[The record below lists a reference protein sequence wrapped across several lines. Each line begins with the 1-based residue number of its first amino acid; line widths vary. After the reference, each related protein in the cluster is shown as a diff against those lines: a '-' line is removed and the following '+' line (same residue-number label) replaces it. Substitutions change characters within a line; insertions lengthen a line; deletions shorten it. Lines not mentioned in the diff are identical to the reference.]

1 MNFGFFAEDLVLFW
15 QKKVTSKGGTG
26 MIWKQSTQLN
36 SGYCDATGAEST
48 LSESLVLNTCLN
60 SEVQSR
66 ENLNKNNSDFEEI
79 VYYFIS
85 ALVLFIIFWIKT
97 RSSSG
102 LKPEASQSLN
112 FLWVLKL
119 YINNLCL
126 CIIPG
131 KWKIIK
137 ASSKQQPPA
146 IGSLHGPS
154 PGCP

>member
-15 QKKVTSKGGTG
+15 RKKLLVKEVPGWFENKVHSWIQVITT
-26 MIWKQSTQLN
+26 LP
-36 SGYCDATGAEST
+36 EST